1 MTSPKLSKF
10 AFFGTDEFAVAVL
23 RELAAQGVRPELIV
37 TTPDARQGRGLVLTP
52 PPVKLWAEENKI
64 PFLQP
69 IDLKSESLKLAS
81 SASKLFLLASY
92 GKIIPREVLTIP
104 EFGILNIHPSLLPK
118 YRGSTPIQSAILAGE
133 VETGVTLM
141 LMDEQVD
148 HGPILKAKGYPPR
161 RRAGKLKATSFLAA
175 RDELAKLGAQLFVET
190 APDYLAGK
198 LKPEP
203 QDHDQ
208 ATFTKKIKK
217 EDGLIKLDDDP
228 ELNYRKFLAYHPWP
242 GTYYFTP
249 SGKRVKVTL
258 ATLEDGQ
265 FVIKKIIPEGKREM
279 PYEVRA

>member
-23 RELAAQGVRPELIV
+23 RELTQQGVRPDLIV
-37 TTPDARQGRGLVLTP
+37 TTPDAHQGRGLVLTP
-52 PPVKLWAEENKI
+52 APVKLWAEENKI
-64 PFLQP
+64 PYSQP
-69 IDLKSESLKLAS
+69 VDLKAEGSKLQATS
-81 SASKLFLLASY
+81 YQLFLLASY
-92 GKIIPREVLTIP
+92 GKIIPAEILKIP

-118 YRGSTPIQSAILAGE
+118 YRGATPIQSALLAGE
-133 VETGVTLM
+133 AETGVTLM

-148 HGPILKAKGYPPR
+148 HGPILGA
-161 RRAGKLKATSFLAA
+161 ASCHLLALSFLEL
-175 RDELAKLGAQLFVET
+175 RDKLAQLGAKLFLDK

-198 LKPEP
+198 LRPEP
-203 QDHDQ
+203 QDESQ

-217 EDGLIKLDDDP
+217 EAGLIKLDDDP

-242 GTYYFTP
+242 GIYYFTP

-265 FVIKKIIPEGKREM
+265 FVIKRIIPEGKREM